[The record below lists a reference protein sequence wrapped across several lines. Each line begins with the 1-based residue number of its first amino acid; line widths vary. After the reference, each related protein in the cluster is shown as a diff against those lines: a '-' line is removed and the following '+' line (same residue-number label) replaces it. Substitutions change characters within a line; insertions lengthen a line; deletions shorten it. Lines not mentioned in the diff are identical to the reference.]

1 MKILC
6 VIDSFGSGGAQRQ
19 MASLAIGLK
28 KRGHE
33 VELFNYFPRHDF
45 FRGKIEESGIPIH
58 DVTKAKGFSL
68 RVLFKLGKLL
78 NRGKYEVALSFLN
91 TPNTYLEL
99 SRFLHRPM
107 RRVVSERSNHVGAR
121 AFPFQRVLHR
131 FASRVVVNSW
141 SHRDWLESRHPWLN
155 EKLSVIYNGVDTDL
169 FKGSPSVRVAQ
180 NELNLLAIGRVGP
193 EKNPLNLIKAL
204 HLFHCKWGW
213 VPSLT
218 WVGREDQTREG
229 RKYGKKV
236 EQLLDSMPVIKD
248 KVLFPGENKAVHTL
262 LAQHDALIHPSF
274 YEGMPNVI
282 CEALCSSRPVLASD
296 VSDNGRLVEEGE
308 RGFLF
313 NPHEP
318 ETIVSAMKRLTDL
331 SPEKWEGV
339 SANCRRYAEENLS
352 VDKLVSQ
359 YESLFQKLCENG

>member
-1 MKILC
+1 MVC
-6 VIDSFGSGGAQRQ
+6 
-19 MASLAIGLK
+19 LAVGLR
-28 KRGHE
+28 KRGHD
-33 VELFNYFPRHDF
+33 VELFNYYPKHDF
-45 FRGKIEESGIPIH
+45 FRDEVEKYQIPVH
-58 DVTKAKGFSL
+58 SVRKGNGFSFRALIQLGFLL
-68 RVLFKLGKLL
+68 RM
-78 NRGKYEVALSFLN
+78 GKYHVALSFLN

-99 SRFLHRPM
+99 VHFFRPSTIK
-107 RRVVSERSNHVGAR
+107 VVSERSNHIGAR
-121 AFPFQRVLHR
+121 SLPFQRLLHR

-141 SHRDWLESRHPWLN
+141 SHRDWLESRHPWLS

-169 FKGSPSVRVAQ
+169 FKSSPGVRVAQ

-204 HLFHCKWGW
+204 HLFYCKWGW

-236 EQLLDSMPVIKD
+236 KHLLDSMPEIKN
-248 KVLFPGENKAVHTL
+248 KVLFPGENKAIHTL

-331 SPEKWEGV
+331 SPEKWERV

-359 YESLFQKLCENG
+359 YESLFQKTLRKRMTLNES